1 MSDNGAPRILIVDD
15 EPMGIEIAAR
25 ALGPE
30 FACEF
35 ALSGPEALARLD
47 GAAAPD
53 LILLDVLMP
62 GMDGQQLCR
71 WLKSDPRTRDIPVV
85 FMTAANDPD
94 SETSALLAGGA
105 DFIPKPVNP
114 EVLRLR
120 VRMQILLREREGR
133 LRRLN
138 SELEE
143 RVAERTRTLSETL
156 SRVED
161 ANRAKNRFLANMS
174 DELLTPLKGI
184 IGLLGLLHEEETAPE
199 RQARFASV
207 LRIAAGLSEVFGDI
221 LELSDLETNQ
231 ILLNP
236 RPFTPADLHACLH
249 AAIGPAASAKN
260 LALRLDLDALPPH
273 LWGDLPRLSQLLIQ
287 LLGNA
292 VKFTTAG
299 SVGLGVRVLG
309 EAGERLRLAFEVSDT
324 GSGVPPAA
332 RQRIFLPFE
341 QGGEAPREGGTGLGL
356 TIARQLAGLMNG
368 SLRLTASDEH
378 GSTFVAEVWMDRLL
392 EPPPGVST
400 RLQ

>member
-1 MSDNGAPRILIVDD
+1 MSDDDAARILIVDD

-30 FACEF
+30 FTCEF

-62 GMDGQQLCR
+62 GMDGHQLCR

-138 SELEE
+138 SELE
-143 RVAERTRTLSETL
+143 
-156 SRVED
+156 
-161 ANRAKNRFLANMS
+161 
-174 DELLTPLKGI
+174 
-184 IGLLGLLHEEETAPE
+184 
-199 RQARFASV
+199 
-207 LRIAAGLSEVFGDI
+207 AAGLSEVFGDI

-236 RPFTPADLHACLH
+236 QPFTPADLHARLH

-273 LWGDLPRLSQLLIQ
+273 LWGDLQRLSQLLIQ

-292 VKFTTAG
+292 VKFTTTG

-309 EAGERLRLAFEVSDT
+309 EAGERLRLAFEVRDT

-341 QGGEAPREGGTGLGL
+341 QGGEVPQEGGTGLGL

-400 RLQ
+400 RPQ